1 MNESQIISQMRSK
14 KGGKILGYNWR
25 VRSFPSWNL
34 NLGIL
39 NLSLWSRDFIPN
51 NVNTTS
57 EQVWMQIHALS
68 QKYWCPN
75 IIFAI
80 ASSIGT
86 PICIDSTSNRST
98 LNRSFGN
105 FMRVLVDIELM
116 NEIKDKVLLERVGY
130 VFFVYIEYEKLPEIC
145 HYYKALGH
153 AGLSCRRKAYR
164 VNKEAR
170 RNMVVIRKK
179 TSNRNYFKV
188 ASNSEKVQNM
198 LIQDEGINGE
208 DTTNT

>member
-1 MNESQIISQMRSK
+1 
-14 KGGKILGYNWR
+14 
-25 VRSFPSWNL
+25 
-34 NLGIL
+34 
-39 NLSLWSRDFIPN
+39 
-51 NVNTTS
+51 
-57 EQVWMQIHALS
+57 MQIHALS
-68 QKYWCPN
+68 QKYWCPK
-75 IIFAI
+75 IIFVI

-86 PICIDSTSNRST
+86 PICIDSTSNRPT

-116 NEIKDKVLLERVGY
+116 NEIKDKVLVERVGY

-153 AGLSCRRKAYR
+153 TGLSCRRKAYR
-164 VNKEAR
+164 VNKEAG

-188 ASNSEKVQNM
+188 ASNSEKVENM